1 MKKLDQTILFT
12 SSRFLFQLL
21 NFFCVRSRGSA
32 ADEKRKQDARIAQL
46 EEELEEERTQNEL
59 LMEKYK
65 RANMQVCGK
74 SCDQL
79 ELINAAWVKL
89 NSLWIIFILQ

>member
-1 MKKLDQTILFT
+1 MTRIVNEKLDQTILFT

-21 NFFCVRSRGSA
+21 NFFCLHSRGSA

-79 ELINAAWVKL
+79 ELINAA
-89 NSLWIIFILQ
+89 

>member
-1 MKKLDQTILFT
+1 MARIVNEKLDQTIQFT

-21 NFFCVRSRGSA
+21 NFFCLHSRGSA

-79 ELINAAWVKL
+79 ELINAA
-89 NSLWIIFILQ
+89 

>member
-1 MKKLDQTILFT
+1 M
-12 SSRFLFQLL
+12 QLL
-21 NFFCVRSRGSA
+21 NFFCLRSRGSA

-65 RANMQVCGK
+65 RANMQVCRK

-89 NSLWIIFILQ
+89 NSLCIIFILQ

>member
-89 NSLWIIFILQ
+89 NSLCIIFILQ